1 MSNVDQWPTH
11 YDPKVVEQKWQNLWL
26 TREFYERV
34 FRFKEDSD
42 KPSFVID
49 TPPPFTSGE
58 LHMGHA
64 YWVTIID
71 TTARF
76 RRLAGYNVL
85 HPQGW
90 DTQGLPTEL
99 KVQYKLGVPKEKRE
113 LFLQKCR
120 EWTEEMISKMKEG
133 MVRLGYRP
141 EWERFEYRTYE
152 SNYRRAVQR
161 SLLEMFG
168 KGLLKNK
175 EGPVYWCPKC
185 ETALAQSEVGYKEE
199 EGVLAYVK
207 FPLEGGGNITI
218 ATTRPELIP
227 AVQAIVVHP
236 SDPRYTNVVGRTAI
250 APIFNRKVKVIADE
264 AVDKDFGTGA
274 VMVCSFGDPQDI
286 RWILKYGL
294 GITQV
299 VDDKGRMINTG
310 QLDGMRVRDA
320 KKKMLELLKGGNYLE
335 RTEQI
340 RHNVISHTE
349 RSDCGAPVEFLIK
362 EQIYVEVLPYKQ
374 LLLEKI
380 KEMNFKPARMAYYLE
395 EWIKGLEWDWNI
407 SRQRLYGT
415 PIPFWRCERGHLV
428 PAREEDLPVDPAKD
442 SPPVELCPTCGAKLR
457 PITDVADVWVDSS
470 ITALFIAGYFD
481 NPKRFSKTFPT
492 SLREQGTDII
502 RTWLFYSF
510 FRSIVLTGKIPF
522 QDVLVNGQVLGP
534 DGTRMSKSKGN
545 TVSPLDRIDEYGADP
560 LRLTLLETAI
570 GDDFPF
576 KWEKV
581 KTYRLFLQKLWNAAR
596 LASTAPKVN
605 ERPIQLHLID
615 RWILNEHKSM
625 VKRVVEAYNEYNYN
639 LVVKE
644 IYHFFWEILA
654 DEYLELIKY
663 RLSSGDPSC
672 SYTLLRILRD
682 VLVLLHPV
690 APHVTEEIY
699 SRLYSEEIS
708 VMLLGLPRVEDIE
721 DDKESLEIGRNLT
734 KATSAIRTAKI
745 RNRLAMNAPVKVK
758 LLGSKEFLN
767 KIDPVME
774 DLTKTLRITELLREE
789 APEIGAEIVN

>member
-1 MSNVDQWPTH
+1 M
-11 YDPKVVEQKWQNLWL
+11 
-26 TREFYERV
+26 
-34 FRFKEDSD
+34 
-42 KPSFVID
+42 
-49 TPPPFTSGE
+49 
-58 LHMGHA
+58 
-64 YWVTIID
+64 
-71 TTARF
+71 
-76 RRLAGYNVL
+76 
-85 HPQGW
+85 
-90 DTQGLPTEL
+90 
-99 KVQYKLGVPKEKRE
+99 
-113 LFLQKCR
+113 
-120 EWTEEMISKMKEG
+120 
-133 MVRLGYRP
+133 
-141 EWERFEYRTYE
+141 
-152 SNYRRAVQR
+152 
-161 SLLEMFG
+161 
-168 KGLLKNK
+168 
-175 EGPVYWCPKC
+175 
-185 ETALAQSEVGYKEE
+185 
-199 EGVLAYVK
+199 
-207 FPLEGGGNITI
+207 
-218 ATTRPELIP
+218 
-227 AVQAIVVHP
+227 QAIVVHP